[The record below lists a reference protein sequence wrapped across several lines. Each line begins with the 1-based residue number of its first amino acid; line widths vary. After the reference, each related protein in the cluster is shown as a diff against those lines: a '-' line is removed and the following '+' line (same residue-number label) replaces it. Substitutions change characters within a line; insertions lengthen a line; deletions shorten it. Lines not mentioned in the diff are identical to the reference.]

1 MKERPIIMCAEMV
14 RATLEGRKTQTR
26 RTKGLEEINK
36 NPDEWIFIGK
46 NESYNR
52 WYFTHRHKKENHIIH
67 CPCGQVGDRLWVR
80 ETWRIGA
87 WDEDYEHIAIDYETD
102 NYARR
107 EWLTIPDDYSGG
119 KFLKYWQQSCEDCVK
134 AGRDTDENGKYHWQP
149 GQSPCRWRSSR
160 FMPRWASR
168 IILGIT
174 DERVERVQNINS
186 ADMYREGIS
195 MDGALAEFIKLWDS
209 LNAKRGY
216 GWGKNPWVWVIEFR
230 RIKP

>member
-14 RATLEGRKTQTR
+14 RATLEDRKTQTR

-67 CPCGQVGDRLWVR
+67 CPCGQVGDRLWVK
-80 ETWRIGA
+80 ETWALDNIQQHPLVFRRSTRQIQLR
-87 WDEDYEHIAIDYETD
+87 YIADGHKQSFIIY
-102 NYARR
+102 
-107 EWLTIPDDYSGG
+107 LDDYN
-119 KFLKYWQQSCEDCVK
+119 KLTRNFRKQFL
-134 AGRDTDENGKYHWQP
+134 T
-149 GQSPCRWRSSR
+149 RSSIV
-160 FMPRWASR
+160 MPRWASR
-168 IILGIT
+168 ITLGIT
-174 DERVERVQNINS
+174 DERVERVQDINDFD
-186 ADMYREGIS
+186 AEKEGIKWDS
-195 MDGALAEFIKLWDS
+195 NEDGRIKCEFPRNMFQDLWDS